1 MMTNQLSVIPLR
13 EIVDDLVDLESL
25 TSDLDSSLS
34 KLAGMKVFFRS
45 DYSKE
50 SVPLENL
57 ESCSRPCPYEIR
69 CFAPESKERKVIGID
84 SSCAL
89 IGETEEGAI
98 FAGRV
103 AVVAAEKSKILTY
116 YRAGPFVFYLT
127 MKYLAEELRNS
138 LASRTV
144 RAIASDNSLAERYI
158 RIRLERSAQ
167 IQSARNNSDSIILVD
182 GSIRSSALET
192 KEFSLRQLEKVGESN
207 SNSLV
212 GVGKTS
218 SLRIVSTAANLL
230 QSVGRSGNYFDIT
243 DSVKVFSPGVE
254 SRVLVARFSPNS
266 RVFRVDVS
274 KINPEEDRQV
284 LADLKQND
292 LFFRGY
298 PETLR
303 LAHHLSVFDS
313 STIASTRSY
322 LSTKYKLVHIPS
334 DDVRAT
340 ILGKLV

>member
-1 MMTNQLSVIPLR
+1 M
-13 EIVDDLVDLESL
+13 
-25 TSDLDSSLS
+25 
-34 KLAGMKVFFRS
+34 
-45 DYSKE
+45 
-50 SVPLENL
+50 
-57 ESCSRPCPYEIR
+57 
-69 CFAPESKERKVIGID
+69 
-84 SSCAL
+84 
-89 IGETEEGAI
+89 
-98 FAGRV
+98 
-103 AVVAAEKSKILTY
+103 
-116 YRAGPFVFYLT
+116 
-127 MKYLAEELRNS
+127 
-138 LASRTV
+138 
-144 RAIASDNSLAERYI
+144 
-158 RIRLERSAQ
+158 LERSADPGG
-167 IQSARNNSDSIILVD
+167 IFILTPDIYTSSKKDLGDLRSNFLVD

-192 KEFSLRQLEKVGESN
+192 REFSLRQLEKVGESN

-274 KINPEEDRQV
+274 RINPEEDAQV
-284 LADLKQND
+284 LSDLKQND